1 MNLDPIHER
10 LAAIESR
17 LANIERGLAEASQLR
32 SALQHEIDSRRQLAE
47 QAAYLLEQLGESRR
61 ELRELQARKG

>member
-47 QAAYLLEQLGESRR
+47 QAAYLLEQLGEARR

>member
-17 LANIERGLAEASQLR
+17 LAGIERGLAESSQLR
-32 SALQHEIDSRRQLAE
+32 QALQHEIDSRRQLAE
-47 QAAYLLEQLGESRR
+47 QAAYLLEQLGEARR
-61 ELRELQARKG
+61 EVRELQAKKG

>member
-17 LANIERGLAEASQLR
+17 LAGIERGLAEAGQLR
-32 SALQHEIDSRRQLAE
+32 QALQHEIDSRRQLAE
-47 QAAYLLEQLGESRR
+47 QAAYLLEQLGEARR
-61 ELRELQARKG
+61 EVRELQAKKG